1 MATGNLSHRSG
12 DLPARQ
18 AAAQGFALL
27 SQDGLSQAKAL
38 FDQALASSPDCL
50 AARLGLALLSE
61 DYRQARRLCPEMLE
75 VEKTL
80 RGPMLLT
87 YLAGFAAVGDE
98 NTGRRFAK
106 PIGIEAINDYTSESH
121 VHRGYDG
128 PCPPGFDARMH
139 GYEFR
144 VFALDV
150 KTLSLPDTA
159 RWAEVQQRMAPHV
172 LAAAT
177 IQGIYSLNPR
187 LQTA

>member
-1 MATGNLSHRSG
+1 MNALTENWLTVNLPWRKTSIHSSPG
-12 DLPARQ
+12 
-18 AAAQGFALL
+18 AAYPKALL
-27 SQDGLSQAKAL
+27 ACIDPDVPTDRKAL
-38 FDQALASSPDCL
+38 NAEGEIPADQP
-50 AARLGLALLSE
+50 
-61 DYRQARRLCPEMLE
+61 RRDFVHWLIWDIDPQVCE
-75 VEKTL
+75 VQK
-80 RGPMLLT
+80 GQ
-87 YLAGFAAVGDE
+87 AAVGDE

-172 LAAAT
+172 LASAT

-187 LQTA
+187 LQR